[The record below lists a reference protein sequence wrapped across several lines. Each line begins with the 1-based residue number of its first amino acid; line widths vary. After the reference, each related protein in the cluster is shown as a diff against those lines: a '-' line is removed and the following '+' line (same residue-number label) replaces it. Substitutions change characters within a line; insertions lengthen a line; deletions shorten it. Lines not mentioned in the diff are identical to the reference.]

1 MPRAPV
7 RYTTYIVYTV
17 ALKIFDECEMDSGE
31 YENLDRPFNKIKQS
45 LKFKFRKTVSEKYT
59 SRTLQKLS
67 NMNNDS
73 KLFLYSQLKTQIK
86 LEEYLLKETSFKN
99 RQLLTKFRISDHS
112 LKIEIGRYRNI
123 PKEQRLCDNCKV
135 IDNDH
140 HFFLHCN

>member
-1 MPRAPV
+1 MYFCRLNTDAINPLQKEAYNV
-7 RYTTYIVYTV
+7 NTKLSNEGIHTWYTV
-17 ALKIFDECEMDSGE
+17 ALEIFDECENDSGE

-45 LKFKFRKTVSEKYT
+45 LRFKFRKTVSEKYT

-99 RQLLTKFRISDHS
+99 RQFSQ
-112 LKIEIGRYRNI
+112 N
-123 PKEQRLCDNCKV
+123 
-135 IDNDH
+135 
-140 HFFLHCN
+140 FA